1 MTLSAD
7 EIKAL
12 VQGEHDDPFRV
23 LGPHAEETQNGGAVI
38 VRVLL
43 PDADAVR
50 ILPRSPVLEARAMV
64 RVHEAGL
71 FEAVFAGQR
80 EPFAYQLGIDDG
92 HGRTAAQEDPYRF
105 PSTLSDYDRH
115 LLAEGT
121 HYGASDKLGAHPT
134 VLDGVAG
141 TVFAVW
147 APNARR
153 VSVVGDFN
161 RWDGRRHPMRRHPS
175 NGIWEIFVPGVG
187 DGARYKFEML
197 SRSGEPL
204 APKAD
209 PYAFAFEVDTP
220 RTASVVTSLD
230 THRWADATWMAAR
243 AQQRP
248 HSGPLAIYEVH
259 LGSWRRVPEAGN
271 RFLTYAELADQLGA
285 YVREMG
291 FTHVELLPV
300 MEHPFY
306 GSWGYQV
313 IGYFAPTRRYGT
325 PREFMAFVDRLH
337 EQGIGV
343 ILDWVPAHFPRDP
356 HGLGYFDGTHL
367 YEHADVRLGAH
378 ADWGTLI
385 FNYGRHEVAN
395 FLLDNAIFWLDRYHA
410 DGLRVDAVASML
422 YLDYSRKAGEW
433 LPNEFGGRENLAAL
447 AFLRRLNE
455 VAHRD
460 RPGIAV
466 TAEESTSWPM
476 VSHPTYLGGLG
487 FGFKWNMG
495 WMHDVLAYM
504 RLDPIYR
511 KYHHTLLTFGLLYA
525 WSENFVLALS
535 HDEVVHGKGSL
546 LGKMPGDE
554 WQQFANLRSLYGFM
568 YGHPGKKLLFMG
580 DEFGQRREWS
590 HDQSLDWHVLDAG
603 PFHRGLQRLVRDL
616 NHLYRREIA
625 LHQLDGEAAGFQ
637 WIDGSDSERSIV
649 SFLRRGRSADELVL
663 VVCNFTPVPRLGY
676 RVGAPRGGF
685 YREII
690 NTDAASYGGSNAGNA
705 GGVRADA
712 IPWQGQPYSL
722 ALLLPP
728 LAVLFLKPETE

>member
-1 MTLSAD
+1 VTLPAD
-7 EIKAL
+7 EIKRL
-12 VQGEHDDPFRV
+12 VQGEHDDVFRV
-23 LGPHAEETQNGGAVI
+23 LGPQAVPLDDGIGVVVRAFLPDAHA
-38 VRVLL
+38 VRVL
-43 PDADAVR
+43 
-50 ILPRSPVLEARAMV
+50 PRDPGLGARAME
-64 RVHEAGL
+64 RLHEAGL
-71 FEAVFAGQR
+71 FETVFAER
-80 EPFAYQLGIDDG
+80 RAPFAYRLEVDDG
-92 HGRTAAQEDPYRF
+92 HGRTEELEDPYRF

-134 VLDGVAG
+134 VLEGVAG

-161 RWDGRRHPMRRHPS
+161 RWDGRCHPMRLHPA
-175 NGIWEIFVPGVG
+175 NGIWEIFLPGVS
-187 DGARYKFEML
+187 DGARYKFEIL
-197 SRSGEPL
+197 SRSGQPL
-204 APKAD
+204 ALKAD
-209 PYAFAFEVDTP
+209 PYAFAFEPDTP
-220 RTASVVTSLD
+220 RTASVVASLD
-230 THRWADATWMAAR
+230 TYHWADAVWMAAR

-248 HSGPLAIYEVH
+248 HDGPLSIYEVH
-259 LGSWRRVPEAGN
+259 LGSWRRLPDAGD
-271 RFLTYAELADQLGA
+271 RVLTYAELADQLGA

-291 FTHVELLPV
+291 YTHVELLPV
-300 MEHPFY
+300 MEHPFF

-325 PREFMAFVDRLH
+325 PQEFMAFVDRLH
-337 EQGIGV
+337 QQGIGV

-356 HGLGYFDGTHL
+356 HGLGSFDGTHL

-395 FLLDNAIFWLDRYHA
+395 FLLGNALFWLDHYHA

-422 YLDYSRKAGEW
+422 YLDYSRPPGQW
-433 LPNEFGGRENLAAL
+433 IPNEFGGRENLAAL

-455 VAHRD
+455 VAHRE
-460 RPGIAV
+460 RPGIVV

-504 RLDPIYR
+504 RLDPIHR
-511 KYHHTLLTFGLLYA
+511 KYQHTLLTFGLLYS

-554 WQQFANLRSLYGFM
+554 WQQFANLRCLYGFM

-580 DEFGQRREWS
+580 GEFGQRREWS
-590 HDQSLDWHVLDAG
+590 HDRSLDWHLLDTG
-603 PFHRGLQRLVRDL
+603 PFHKGLQLLVRDL
-616 NHLYRREIA
+616 NALHRREVA
-625 LHQLDGEAAGFQ
+625 LHQLDSDPAGFQ
-637 WIDGSDSERSIV
+637 WIDCSDSERSIV
-649 SFLRRGRSADELVL
+649 SFLRRGRDATALVI
-663 VVCNFTPVPRLGY
+663 VICNFTPVPRFGY
-676 RVGAPRGGF
+676 RVGVPRLGF
-685 YREII
+685 YREVL
-690 NTDAASYGGSNAGNA
+690 NTDGAAYGGSNVGNS
-705 GGVRADA
+705 GGVSADA
-712 IPWQGQPYSL
+712 IPWQGQACSL
-722 ALLLPP
+722 MLTLPP
-728 LAVLFLKPETE
+728 LAALFFTPEAA